1 MERAAHVYWKRIIRS
16 VHRGGDMSDEK
27 PPDTPDAEEDVEA
40 QLLKESLGA
49 GLAAAA
55 IFAGASQAA
64 PYPVPSPPGTASA
77 AAELGLIPKKE
88 PPTRTTQQA
97 NAKAQ
102 TSVAAKKTKKLKKS
116 AIRRTGGGRA
126 QPH

>member
-1 MERAAHVYWKRIIRS
+1 
-16 VHRGGDMSDEK
+16 MSDEK
-27 PPDTPDAEEDVEA
+27 RPADALEAEDDVEA

-64 PYPVPSPPGTASA
+64 LYPVPSPPGTAGA
-77 AAELGLIPKKE
+77 AAELALIPKKE
-88 PPTRTTQQA
+88 SPTRAIQQA
-97 NAKAQ
+97 KAKTQPSA
-102 TSVAAKKTKKLKKS
+102 VAKKAKKAKKS
-116 AIRRTGGGRA
+116 PVRRTGGGRA